1 MLLRNRKQTFRFISC
16 LLSGVVRG
24 GKQAVLEE
32 LMEMKGKDIQ
42 SRRKYIS
49 FQYVWPVQ
57 CDFCDLPEM
66 GRPWHQEDE
75 KQWRQ
80 WEKYR

>member
-49 FQYVWPVQ
+49 FQYV
-57 CDFCDLPEM
+57 
-66 GRPWHQEDE
+66 
-75 KQWRQ
+75 
-80 WEKYR
+80 